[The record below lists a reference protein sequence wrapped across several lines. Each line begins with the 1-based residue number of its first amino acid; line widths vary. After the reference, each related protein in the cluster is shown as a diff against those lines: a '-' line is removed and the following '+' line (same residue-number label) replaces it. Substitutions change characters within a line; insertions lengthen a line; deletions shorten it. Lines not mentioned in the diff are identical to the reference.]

1 MNVEDGK
8 TVCFHYVGTLEDGT
22 EFDNSRTRGEPLVGH
37 IGQGHLI
44 PGFESALM
52 GMGVGEKKS
61 VVVESKDA
69 YGEYNEDAIQTV
81 PLERFPS
88 DFTPQVGGQVQ
99 GENSTGQ
106 TFNATI
112 TDSTE
117 SDVTLDFNHP
127 LAGKSLSFEIE
138 VVSIANPSSE
148 PENNS

>member
-44 PGFESALM
+44 PGFESALI

-61 VVVESKDA
+61 VLVESKDA
-69 YGEYNEDAIQTV
+69 YGEYNPDAVQIV
-81 PLERFPS
+81 PLERFPD

-99 GENSTGQ
+99 GESANGQ
-106 TFNATI
+106 TFNATVS
-112 TDSTE
+112 DSTE
-117 SDVTLDFNHP
+117 SEVTLDFNHP
-127 LAGKSLSFEIE
+127 LAGKHLNFEIE
-138 VVSIANPSSE
+138 VISIADPMTTPESS
-148 PENNS
+148 S